1 MHLILIKIT
10 FVPNSA
16 VDAITK
22 LIWIEQ
28 IHLSLK
34 IYQHIQF
41 NFAMVLVTIMKQEI
55 VVGPSLAMI

>member
-1 MHLILIKIT
+1 M
-10 FVPNSA
+10 
-16 VDAITK
+16 DAITK

-28 IHLSLK
+28 IYLSLK

-41 NFAMVLVTIMKQEI
+41 NFATVLVTIMKQEV